1 MNLHKNQQNNLILYR
16 KRMGFTQKQVAS
28 LLGHRDTSMVSH
40 YERGRS
46 LPPLMVALG
55 LEIVFRIPVAFLFP
69 AVYDELRRQIRSK
82 EKSLAGPNQ
91 QSLF

>member
-1 MNLHKNQQNNLILYR
+1 MNLNKNQPNNLILYR
-16 KRMGFTQKQVAS
+16 KRMGFTQKYVAR

-55 LEIVFRIPVAFLFP
+55 LEIVYRAPVAFLFP
-69 AVYDELRRQIRSK
+69 ALYDELKRQIRSK
-82 EKSLAGPNQ
+82 EESVAANQ
-91 QSLF
+91 QPLF

>member
-1 MNLHKNQQNNLILYR
+1 MNPRKNQQNNLILYR
-16 KRMGFTQKQVAS
+16 KRMGFTQRQVAR

-55 LEIVFRIPVAFLFP
+55 FEIIFRIPVAFLFP
-69 AVYDELRRQIRSK
+69 TLYDELKAQIRTK
-82 EKSLAGPNQ
+82 EESLAGVKQ
-91 QSLF
+91 RSLF